1 MLWIVS
7 LLKGSE
13 FLKMSKRALLKH
25 PATRSNGQEPRDKAR
40 CQPPLLIFTDLDGT
54 LLNHDSYSWTEAQ
67 PALDL
72 CRARSIPVILV
83 SSKTRA
89 EMNPLRLK
97 LGLVYPFVA
106 ENGGGIFFPAEE
118 SQAPPAGATRSEGL
132 WKLSLG
138 AAYDHVLKALREIE
152 KELDLPI
159 RSFSQMSLEE
169 ISSLTALDLDTAHLS
184 AMREYDE
191 PFLIRREGRVDLSLL
206 KDAAKKRGLR
216 ITAGGRFYH
225 LHGNTDKGMA
235 IEIIVSW
242 YKASHPHVVT
252 IGLGDSPNDF
262 DMLRKVDYP
271 FLVQSPRSFPGIEDE
286 IPRLNVTK
294 AKGPAGWNEAVLDI
308 LSRKSTGGFLRYV

>member
-1 MLWIVS
+1 VS
-7 LLKGSE
+7 LSKGSG
-13 FLKMSKRALLKH
+13 FLKMSRRASLKH
-25 PATRSNGQEPRDKAR
+25 PAKRSHGQEPSDKAKS
-40 CQPPLLIFTDLDGT
+40 QPQFLIFTDLDGT

-67 PALDL
+67 PAVDL
-72 CRARSIPVILV
+72 CRDRSIPVILA

-97 LGLVYPFVA
+97 LGLAYPFVA
-106 ENGGGIFFPAEE
+106 ENGGGIFFPAEGTC
-118 SQAPPAGATRSEGL
+118 APPPGATRSEGL

-138 AAYDHVLKALREIE
+138 AAHDLVVKALREIG

-169 ISSLTALDLDTAHLS
+169 ISSLTALDLATAYLA

-191 PFLIRREGRVDLSLL
+191 PFIILRENGLDLGLL
-206 KDAAKKRGLR
+206 QHAAKRRGLR

-225 LHGNTDKGMA
+225 LHGNTDKGVA
-235 IEIIVSW
+235 VEIILSW

-252 IGLGDSPNDF
+252 VGLGDSPNDF

-271 FLVQSPRSFPGIEDE
+271 FLVQPLRSFPGIENQ

-294 AKGPAGWNEAVLDI
+294 AQGPAGWKEAVLSI
-308 LSRKSTGGFLRYV
+308 LRRKSMGGFHRYV

>member
-1 MLWIVS
+1 
-7 LLKGSE
+7 
-13 FLKMSKRALLKH
+13 MSRRASLKH
-25 PATRSNGQEPRDKAR
+25 PATRSHGQALSDKAKS
-40 CQPPLLIFTDLDGT
+40 QPPFLIFTDLDGT

-72 CRARSIPVILV
+72 CMGRSIPVILV

-118 SQAPPAGATRSEGL
+118 THAPPAGATRSEDL

-138 AAYDHVLKALREIE
+138 AAHDLVVKALREIG

-159 RSFSQMSLEE
+159 RSFSRMSLEE
-169 ISSLTALDLDTAHLS
+169 ISSLTALDLDTAHLA

-191 PFLIRREGRVDLSLL
+191 PFILQREDRLDLGLL
-206 KDAAKKRGLR
+206 QDAAKRRGLR

-271 FLVQSPRSFPGIEDE
+271 FLVQSLRSFPGIEDE
-286 IPRLNVTK
+286 IPRLNVTR

-308 LSRKSTGGFLRYV
+308 LSRKSMGGFLRYV